1 MYSSFYSPT
10 GRAAWMYSAYEM
22 AHASVQPFR
31 AWASSVDRSMR
42 DPRSPISGLPG
53 APFFRAGW
61 RVFDELTRR
70 YGKPEFGIESIE
82 TDGINHHVEVE
93 IVKRRTF
100 CNLLRFAKTP
110 QAATAQPKAQ
120 PKVLLIAPMSGH
132 FATLLRATVK
142 AMLPTNDVYITDW
155 ADARAV
161 PLLQGQF
168 DLHDYIEYLQSFFK
182 ELGPDLHVI
191 AVCQPSV
198 PALAATA
205 LLAQE
210 DSPYQPKSLT
220 LMAGPVD
227 VANNPTQ
234 VNDYAQAHNIAWFK
248 RNVITYVPAPHP
260 GAFRPVYPGFF
271 QLAGFMGMNM
281 DAHVQAYA
289 NYFENLAVG
298 ADESADE
305 HRRFYDEYLAVM
317 DLTSEYFLQTV
328 ETVFQ
333 RRELATGTL
342 VHRGRK
348 VDCGAIRKTVLM
360 TVEGERD
367 DICGIG
373 QTEAAH
379 ALCYSLSDGQRH
391 HHLQKGVGHYGVFSG
406 RRWRQ
411 QIQPRIPKMIDELE
425 GRD

>member
-1 MYSSFYSPT
+1 
-10 GRAAWMYSAYEM
+10 M

-82 TDGINHHVEVE
+82 TDGINHHVDVE

-100 CNLLRFAKTP
+100 CNLLRFTKTP
-110 QAATAQPKAQ
+110 QAATAQPKAQPTAQ

-281 DAHVQAYA
+281 DA
-289 NYFENLAVG
+289 NMCM
-298 ADESADE
+298 S
-305 HRRFYDEYLAVM
+305 M
-317 DLTSEYFLQTV
+317 DM
-328 ETVFQ
+328 
-333 RRELATGTL
+333 GTIL
-342 VHRGRK
+342 IMRLSV
-348 VDCGAIRKTVLM
+348 
-360 TVEGERD
+360 
-367 DICGIG
+367 
-373 QTEAAH
+373 
-379 ALCYSLSDGQRH
+379 SLSLSLGLSLNVIMNMSMNMNIDIDIH
-391 HHLQKGVGHYGVFSG
+391 
-406 RRWRQ
+406 
-411 QIQPRIPKMIDELE
+411 MIMHMIMTMNMIMSMSMNLSMNMSMVMIISMIIFTYTWPCTWS
-425 GRD
+425 